1 MEQTEL
7 INLSFSSYLNHLRNC
22 CSPKQLYSK
31 GNSREFI
38 FIPVVGVPIAAEYGA
53 IVGGEHAFV
62 AVGTPDVPQLDVS
75 ILKGG
80 GKGEIILHA
89 ELNVSDTL

>member
-1 MEQTEL
+1 MQML
-7 INLSFSSYLNHLRNC
+7 QFSKVY
-22 CSPKQLYSK
+22 
-31 GNSREFI
+31 SREVI
-38 FIPVVGVPIAAEYGA
+38 CIPVVRVPIAAKYRA
-53 IVGGEHAFV
+53 IVGGEHALV

-75 ILKGG
+75 ILKGR